1 MGTIASSHEFTKQ
14 CGRKR
19 FPTGGDIAP
28 HFEYKLCRRPLR
40 TASPFLVHQWLERG
54 AISRA
59 ATGDD
64 IFFLK
69 PASGKFLSDC
79 ADHRADTPSRETV
92 LDKVPPAPA
101 LIDDFLD
108 LFASG
113 T

>member
-1 MGTIASSHEFTKQ
+1 VEISLRILNTSFAA
-14 CGRKR
+14 
-19 FPTGGDIAP
+19 D
-28 HFEYKLCRRPLR
+28 LCVLHPLF
-40 TASPFLVHQWLERG
+40 SFHQWLERG

>member
-1 MGTIASSHEFTKQ
+1 VEISLRILNTSFAA
-14 CGRKR
+14 
-19 FPTGGDIAP
+19 D
-28 HFEYKLCRRPLR
+28 LCVLHPLF
-40 TASPFLVHQWLERG
+40 SFINGWKGVPFRARQQEM
-54 AISRA
+54 ISL
-59 ATGDD
+59 
-64 IFFLK
+64 FLK